1 VVNDHDELLVIQ
13 ERFNPLGTKH
23 WKLPG
28 GHKDP
33 GMCLFCSYEDI
44 NIFELP

>member
-1 VVNDHDELLVIQ
+1 MVNDRDELLVIQ
-13 ERFNPLGTKH
+13 ERFNPLGKKH

-33 GMCLFCSYEDI
+33 GMCISEAL
-44 NIFELP
+44 